1 MYVQKV
7 CGTFLCY
14 TIYVDQTM
22 LVALN
27 TIIVAQAH
35 ANTTIMGDI
44 VWLLNYTATHSD
56 ATLHY
61 HER

>member
-1 MYVQKV
+1 
-7 CGTFLCY
+7 
-14 TIYVDQTM
+14 M

-27 TIIVAQAH
+27 TIATAQLH
-35 ANTTIMGDI
+35 ATTATMGDI

-61 HER
+61 HSRNKMLHVARSAYYLCE